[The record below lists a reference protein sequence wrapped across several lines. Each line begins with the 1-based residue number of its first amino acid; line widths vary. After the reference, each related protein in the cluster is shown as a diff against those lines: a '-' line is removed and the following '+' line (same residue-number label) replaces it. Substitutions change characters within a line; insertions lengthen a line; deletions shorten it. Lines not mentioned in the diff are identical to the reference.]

1 MSIKGEKVNL
11 IKTSSMNSVSS
22 DNLMNI
28 KVKTLDNS
36 LHEFTVTKDTSIV
49 DLKNKIAAVMPD
61 LSLFVIFVENQRA
74 SEPTKDNFPRK
85 NAKKY

>member
-1 MSIKGEKVNL
+1 
-11 IKTSSMNSVSS
+11 MNSVSS

-49 DLKNKIAAVMPD
+49 DLKNKIAAVILDP
-61 LSLFVIFVENQRA
+61 SLFVILVENQCA
-74 SEPTKDNFPRK
+74 SESTKNNFPRK

>member
-1 MSIKGEKVNL
+1 
-11 IKTSSMNSVSS
+11 MNSVSS

>member
-1 MSIKGEKVNL
+1 MD
-11 IKTSSMNSVSS
+11 SVSS

-36 LHEFTVTKDTSIV
+36 LHEFTVTKETSIV
-49 DLKNKIAAVMPD
+49 DLKNKIAAVIIH
-61 LSLFVIFVENQRA
+61 LKLFLIFAENQCA
-74 SEPTKDNFPRK
+74 SESTEDNFPRK

>member
-1 MSIKGEKVNL
+1 
-11 IKTSSMNSVSS
+11 MNSVSS

-49 DLKNKIAAVMPD
+49 DLKNKIAAVMSD
-61 LSLFVIFVENQRA
+61 SFHLMILIENQCA
-74 SEPTKDNFPRK
+74 SESTKDNFPRK